1 MVNYAM
7 EVILAVVQP
16 KQNNVYTQEYR
27 PKLYNILLLDHR
39 TTSLGEKGKPTKY
52 LPTFPLTNLQEEAGD
67 EVLANL
73 YQLTGGDHVGIKG
86 ERALQIQWSS
96 DKYRESLTRFALF
109 CVPVNKGDKLNRM
122 FAEKSPDYP
131 GFFSLDYVI
140 DTLNNDTV
148 AYPPPTRTFVSQL
161 ESWLREKHAMP
172 GAINILFSRRAD
184 YRVKL
189 SVNNPAFLPSQFEH
203 AHESSGMVI
212 DSTPDEIR
220 HTAREALT
228 RMLEIEKCEKVVL
241 NPLFGSSFPCKPKVV
256 RAEVNMYWGMGVPDY
271 NIPVWPE
278 SHRNSSTGGSYD
290 SLYPEKYHMHK
301 LVNEGNLQALRDA
314 TTYASH
320 LLDEKHPRYG
330 TPLHLA
336 AYKGNLEAARIL
348 LEYGCNPNAVNDLG
362 QSPLHIAAK
371 EGHWTVVQELI
382 NKPEITETLEL
393 LDKQK
398 RTPLSLCEQ
407 DPRSPKHQKAANLII
422 SAIKKTRQ
430 IQVFLMDGTSMM
442 LNLSHGDHTTVQH
455 LNLQL
460 LRAFNLPI
468 KPYAD
473 YFTIWICSK
482 SLELQLKLEHK
493 PVEHMNNW
501 RRRIVS
507 MLTGATDTSKENP
520 TLKWR
525 RNAKVGVVSEE
536 REVTHPL
543 AIRTLFYE
551 AKHNYVNGLYPCKDH
566 DVHTFASILI
576 LLEQKGK
583 YDPASAKSFLH
594 PHKNMS
600 SLVPAPI
607 LKAKG
612 QHLSSTIMKRYKEYC
627 GGLQDDLKFQNQP
640 EQFLQGKF
648 LEFCRKLTVYGSAL
662 FTGSLQPNS
671 KSSILCHIGV
681 NDVGIHIINMK
692 SKVML
697 YSFLYSDIRW
707 SHPEAQPSFLE
718 IYTVNDNSDPRQVK
732 IKSRQAGLIEHL
744 MQKLKDLHQYD
755 DRQVNLV
762 FGTSGRR

>member
-1 MVNYAM
+1 MVNYEM

-16 KQNNVYTQEYR
+16 KQNNVFTQEYR
-27 PKLYNILLLDHR
+27 PKLYNILLLDHK
-39 TTSLGEKGKPTKY
+39 TASSGEKGKPTKY
-52 LPTFPLTNLQEEAGD
+52 LPTFPLTNVQEEAGD

-122 FAEKSPDYP
+122 FVEKSPDYP
-131 GFFSLDYVI
+131 GFFSLDYI
-140 DTLNNDTV
+140 IETLNNDTV
-148 AYPPPTRTFVSQL
+148 AYPPPTRTFISQL
-161 ESWLREKHAMP
+161 ESWMREKHAMP

-189 SVNNPAFLPSQFEH
+189 SVNNPAFLPSRFEH

-241 NPLFGSSFPCKPKVV
+241 NPVFGSSFPCKPKVV
-256 RAEVNMYWGMGVPDY
+256 RAEVNIYWGKGVPDY
-271 NIPVWPE
+271 NMWPN

-290 SLYPEKYHMHK
+290 SLYPEKYHIHR
-301 LVNEGNLQALRDA
+301 LVNEGNVKAIRDSA
-314 TTYASH
+314 AYVSH
-320 LLDEKHPRYG
+320 LLDEKHPKYG
-330 TPLHLA
+330 MPIHLA
-336 AYKGNLEAARIL
+336 AYKGNAEAARIL
-348 LEYGCNPNAVNDLG
+348 LDSGCNPNALNDLG

-371 EGHWTVVQELI
+371 EGHCAVVQELI
-382 NKPEITETLEL
+382 KKPETSLEL
-393 LDKQK
+393 LDKQN
-398 RTPLSLCEQ
+398 RTPLNLCEQ
-407 DPRSPKHQKAANLII
+407 DPRSPKHQRAANLIMA
-422 SAIKKTRQ
+422 AIKKVVNRQ
-430 IQVFLMDGTSMM
+430 IAVYLMDGTFRM
-442 LNLSHGDHTTVQH
+442 LNLSQGDHTTVQH

-460 LRAFNLPI
+460 LRALNLPP

-493 PVEHMNNW
+493 PMDHLHNW
-501 RRRIVS
+501 QRKIVS
-507 MLTGATDTSKENP
+507 MLTGVTDTSKETP

-551 AKHNYVNGLYPCKDH
+551 AKHNYINGLYPCKDH

-576 LLEQKGK
+576 LLEQEGK
-583 YDPASAKSFLH
+583 YDPGNAKSYL
-594 PHKNMS
+594 HKNVS
-600 SLVPAPI
+600 NLVPAPI

-627 GGLQDDLKFQNQP
+627 GGLQEDLKFQNKY
-640 EQFLQGKF
+640 EQFLQRKF
-648 LEFCRKLTVYGSAL
+648 LEFCRKLTVYGSAF

-692 SKVML
+692 TKVML

-707 SHPEAQPSFLE
+707 SHPEAQPNYLE
-718 IYTVNDNSDPRQVK
+718 IYSVNDNSDSRQVK
-732 IKSRQAGLIEHL
+732 IKSRQVGLIEHL

-755 DRQVNLV
+755 DRHVNLV

>member
-1 MVNYAM
+1 M

-16 KQNNVYTQEYR
+16 KQNVFSQEYR
-27 PKLYNILLLDHR
+27 PKLYNILLLDHK
-39 TTSLGEKGKPTKY
+39 TASSGEKGKPTKY
-52 LPTFPLTNLQEEAGD
+52 LPTFPLTNVQEEAGD

-122 FAEKSPDYP
+122 FVEKSPDYP

-148 AYPPPTRTFVSQL
+148 AYPPPTRTFISQL

-172 GAINILFSRRAD
+172 GAVNILFSRRAD

-189 SVNNPAFLPSQFEH
+189 SVNNPAFLPSRFEH
-203 AHESSGMVI
+203 EHKSTGMVI

-241 NPLFGSSFPCKPKVV
+241 NPVFGSSFPCKPKVD

-271 NIPVWPE
+271 TWPS
-278 SHRNSSTGGSYD
+278 SHRNSSTGGSFD
-290 SLYPEKYHMHK
+290 SLYPEKYHIHK
-301 LVNEGNLQALRDA
+301 LVNEGNIQAIRD
-314 TTYASH
+314 TISFASH
-320 LLDEKHPRYG
+320 LVDEKHPKYG
-330 TPLHLA
+330 VPLHMA
-336 AYKGNLEAARIL
+336 AYKGSVDAAKIL
-348 LEYGCNPNAVNDLG
+348 LEAGCNTNALNELG

-371 EGHWTVVQELI
+371 EGHWNVVQELI
-382 NKPEITETLEL
+382 KRQETSLEL
-393 LDKQK
+393 LDKQN
-398 RTPLSLCEQ
+398 RTPLNLCEQ
-407 DPRSPKHQKAANLII
+407 DPRSPKHQKTANLII
-422 SAIKKTRQ
+422 SAIKKTKQ
-430 IQVFLMDGTSMM
+430 IQVFLMDGTSKM
-442 LNLSHGDHTTVQH
+442 LNLSNGDNTTVQQ

-460 LRAFNLPI
+460 LRAFQLPP
-468 KPYAD
+468 KPYAE

-493 PVEHMNNW
+493 PVEHINNW

-507 MLTGATDTSKENP
+507 MLTGTTDTTKENP

-525 RNAKVGVVSEE
+525 RNAKVGVVSEQ
-536 REVTHPL
+536 REVVHPL
-543 AIRTLFYE
+543 AIQILFYE
-551 AKHNYVNGLYPCKDH
+551 AKHNYINALYPCKDQ

-576 LLEQKGK
+576 LLEHGGK
-583 YDPASAKSFLH
+583 YDPGTAKHYL
-594 PHKNMS
+594 HKNIS

-612 QHLSSTIMKRYKEYC
+612 QHLYSTIMKRYKEYC
-627 GGLQDDLKFQNQP
+627 GGLQEEIKNYQNQYQ
-640 EQFLQGKF
+640 QFLQGKF
-648 LEFCRKLTVYGSAL
+648 LEFCRKLTVYGSAF
-662 FTGSLQPNS
+662 FTGNLQPNS

-707 SHPEAQPSFLE
+707 SHPDDQPSFLE
-718 IYTVNDNSDPRQVK
+718 IYTVNDSSDPRQVK
-732 IKSRQAGLIEHL
+732 IKSRQAGLIVHL
-744 MQKLKDLHQYD
+744 MQKLKDLHQFD

-762 FGTSGRR
+762 FGTAGRR